1 MCRLPFDPPP
11 CTLFLWLQKRRRICV
26 RWWKLGDGQWA
37 VGGRWVGVLWPPVVA
52 SGIHKTF
59 DPTTPGE
66 LMVFMIPTPPATAPP
81 KNLDPLSVPSYLI
94 STLAFLFF
102 FLFMASFYC
111 CAPSISL
118 SCPSLSLPAGHRLRS
133 LLLTI
138 FFPSISCCLLCTC
151 MCVCVWL

>member
-1 MCRLPFDPPP
+1 MCQLPFDPPP

-66 LMVFMIPTPPATAPP
+66 LMVFMIPTAPATAPP